1 MAKKKHA
8 HHGGAWKVA
17 YADFVTAMMALF
29 MVLWISAQDD
39 EVLLA
44 TSDFF
49 QNPFN
54 SPMESGYGVMT
65 GEGSGNSSSVSG
77 KKSPSTL
84 MDMAFLHTLAS
95 ELYRMLKVE
104 ESESQKPIDIQVTS
118 DGLRIT
124 VFNRGD
130 RKIFQQGSTGFTQW
144 GDLIVQNLSWIMD
157 RHDMRVRIDSYT
169 YEGVIPT
176 TDEYSPWE
184 LTTDR
189 GNIVRRALIHYA
201 LNPNKIDRVTGFG
214 PSHPL
219 LDHNSTDPSN
229 DRIEFSLVVNQ

>member
-39 EVLLA
+39 EILIA

-54 SPMESGYGVMT
+54 SPMESGYGVMS
-65 GEGSGNSSSVSG
+65 GEGKGAEDSISA

-104 ESESQKPIDIQVTS
+104 ESSDQKPIEIEVTS

-124 VFNRGD
+124 VYNRGD
-130 RKIFQQGSTGFTQW
+130 RRIFEPASTRFTDW
-144 GDLIVQNLSWIMD
+144 GDLIVQNMSWIMD

-169 YEGVIPT
+169 YEDVIPT
-176 TDEYSPWE
+176 TDNYSPWE

-189 GNIVRRALIHYA
+189 ANIVRRALVHYA
-201 LNPNKIDRVTGFG
+201 LNPKKIDRVTGFG
-214 PSHPL
+214 PSKPMAGRDL
-219 LDHNSTDPSN
+219 KDPEN
-229 DRIEFSLVVNQ
+229 DRIEFSLVVN